1 MSPCSLFELQS
12 ILATSYLC
20 TYVLP
25 QRDKHCN
32 GVAVRTSEKRFTKLQ
47 GCVDITSQFVLAA

>member
-20 TYVLP
+20 TYVP
-25 QRDKHCN
+25 QTDKHCN

-47 GCVDITSQFVLAA
+47 GCVDIASQFVLTA